1 MPLYHRLIEADTTFL
16 PNVEVVRLDGHD
28 VVLRNVYSGVESRVG
43 PIDLLVAWRGSR
55 AVNDLRQAI
64 EAAGMELH
72 VVGDSLAPRLSDV
85 AGAEG
90 ALAAR
95 KI

>member
-1 MPLYHRLIEADTTFL
+1 MPNT
-16 PNVEVVRLDGHD
+16 EVDRIDGRE
-28 VVLRNVYSGVESRVG
+28 VVLRNVYSGEESRFG
-43 PIDLLVAWRGSR
+43 PVDLLVAWRGSR
-55 AVNDLRQAI
+55 AVDGLREAI

-72 VVGDSLAPRLSDV
+72 VVGDSLAPRLADIAV
-85 AGAEG
+85 AEG

>member
-1 MPLYHRLIEADTTFL
+1 M
-16 PNVEVVRLDGHD
+16 
-28 VVLRNVYSGVESRVG
+28 
-43 PIDLLVAWRGSR
+43 VAWRGSR
-55 AVNDLRQAI
+55 AVDGLREAI

-72 VVGDSLAPRLSDV
+72 AVGDSLAPRL
-85 AGAEG
+85 AGIAVAEG